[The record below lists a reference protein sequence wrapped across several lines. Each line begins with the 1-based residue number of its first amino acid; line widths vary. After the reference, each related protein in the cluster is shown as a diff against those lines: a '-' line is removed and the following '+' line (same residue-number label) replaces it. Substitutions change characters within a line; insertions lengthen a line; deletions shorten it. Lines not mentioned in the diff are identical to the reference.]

1 MQLPESD
8 RKTTLAPPLP
18 AASGTTDFAWNY
30 SGDGALELVSGPGV
44 LAQQVRMVLG
54 DGYIRESLPALQVPS
69 TRQLIFEPILNP
81 EMALD
86 IIVSEV
92 NDVLKMASAGLVCL
106 RSASTLTRDGSFSQ
120 ARLALFDAET
130 GGSVTAIL

>member
-1 MQLPESD
+1 MEL
-8 RKTTLAPPLP
+8 L
-18 AASGTTDFAWNY
+18 
-30 SGDGALELVSGPGV
+30 GDGALELVSGPGV

-69 TRQLIFEPILNP
+69 TRQLIFEPILNT

-92 NDVLKMASAGLVCL
+92 NDVENGV
-106 RSASTLTRDGSFSQ
+106 GWFGVP
-120 ARLALFDAET
+120 ALSIHAHPRR
-130 GGSVTAIL
+130 